1 MSARD
6 LTGRVIAITGAS
18 AGIGRATAIECAKA
32 GMDVVVGARRED
44 RLAEVAAEV
53 GSIGRRAVPVAC
65 DVIRVEDNERLVRA
79 AVETFGRLDVIM
91 ANAGHGLNRT
101 VENTTDAELRE
112 IFEVNFFGTMHTVR
126 AAMPVFRSQETGGH
140 VLITSSCLSRFS
152 LPRHG
157 AYGATK
163 AAQTQM
169 ARAMRLELER
179 DGIPVSVIHPI
190 TTMTEFS
197 DVSADISGVPRKGIP
212 GHAPR
217 FFVQPAERVARAV
230 VKCIRKPVPEV
241 WTSHIVRTVAGVMV
255 MAPWFHD
262 LVVSRRAA
270 HD

>member
-1 MSARD
+1 MSTHD

-18 AGIGRATAIECAKA
+18 AGIGKATAIECAKA
-32 GMDVVVGARRED
+32 GMDVVLGARRMD
-44 RLAEVAAEV
+44 KLAEVADAV
-53 GSIGRRAVPVAC
+53 RQLGRQAVAVEC
-65 DVIRVEDNERLVRA
+65 DVVNIEDNEKLVKG
-79 AVETFGRLDVIM
+79 AVDTFGKLDVIM

-101 VENTTDAELRE
+101 VEATSDADLRE

-126 AAMPVFRSQETGGH
+126 TAMPVFRSQETGGH

-169 ARAMRLELER
+169 ARSMRLELEG

-190 TTMTEFS
+190 TTVTEFF
-197 DVSADISGVPRKGIP
+197 DVSAQISGVDRSGIP
-212 GHAPR
+212 KHAPSL
-217 FFVQPAERVARAV
+217 FVQPAERVARAV

-262 LVVSRRAA
+262 LVVRKQAA